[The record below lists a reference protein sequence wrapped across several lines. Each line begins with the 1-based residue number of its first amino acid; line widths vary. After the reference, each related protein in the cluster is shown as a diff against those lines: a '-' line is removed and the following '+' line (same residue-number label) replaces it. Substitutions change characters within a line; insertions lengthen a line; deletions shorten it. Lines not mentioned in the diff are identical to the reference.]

1 MNTSTVTDKLR
12 QKYTA
17 LPPDVKRNLIIRFT
31 VIFDQ
36 SEEKLNDYVLQQ
48 NPCDAII
55 YGWLVENI
63 TKQWSACFENQEEEL
78 VWANIE

>member
-1 MNTSTVTDKLR
+1 MAIVSDKLR

-17 LPPDVKRNLIIRFT
+17 LPPEVKRSLIVRFT

-36 SEEKLNDYVLQQ
+36 SEVKLNDYVLQQ
-48 NPCDAII
+48 NPCDALI

-63 TKQWSACFENQEEEL
+63 VKAYETTDTHKPALNHE
-78 VWANIE
+78 